1 MRQVILGE
9 VDKFISNRESSDPV
23 TVRCIGHSLG
33 GALAMINAADLS
45 QFRKVKITLSRNFF
59 SINLSSIQNYVR
71 KISKISLEY
80 PYFHSLEV

>member
-45 QFRKVKITLSRNFF
+45 QFRKVKITLSRNF
-59 SINLSSIQNYVR
+59 SN
-71 KISKISLEY
+71 
-80 PYFHSLEV
+80 